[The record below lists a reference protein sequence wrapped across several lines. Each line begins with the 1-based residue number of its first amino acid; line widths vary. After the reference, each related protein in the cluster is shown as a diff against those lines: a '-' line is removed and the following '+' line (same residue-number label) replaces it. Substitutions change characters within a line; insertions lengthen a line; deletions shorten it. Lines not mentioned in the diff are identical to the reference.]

1 MWISQKVATIQAMVR
16 GLIWKVRVIEICNE
30 KLEAALVIQRAF
42 LGYRGR
48 VAGGQRLF
56 DREVRFLRND
66 FIFKEIFDWILCYFN
81 ELWSFFV
88 LPYRAIISYYCTTD
102 SFTNLM
108 IC

>member
-56 DREVRFLRND
+56 DREVRFLCND
-66 FIFKEIFDWILCYFN
+66 FFLMLTEYFAIIMN
-81 ELWSFFV
+81 YYGFFV
-88 LPYRAIISYYCTTD
+88 LPYRAIISFYV
-102 SFTNLM
+102 
-108 IC
+108 